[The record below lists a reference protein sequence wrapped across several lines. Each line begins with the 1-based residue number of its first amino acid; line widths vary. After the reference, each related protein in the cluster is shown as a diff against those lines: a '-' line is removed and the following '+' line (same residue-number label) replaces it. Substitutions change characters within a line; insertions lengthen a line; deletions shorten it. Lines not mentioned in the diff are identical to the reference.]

1 MSVHTNGPSP
11 VTPSSSSPVPRAA
24 PPAPDDTSGGPL
36 VAVCLRV
43 ADLRPQVDPLTGA
56 LTQSAHGVGLSAA
69 DEAALERALTIAEAW
84 SGRVL
89 ALAAGPPIVDGPL
102 RAASALGARPL
113 RVAWPP
119 AEPAAHGGP
128 GHGHDIPDQRDPEP
142 FGPASQYLADV
153 AGDTRALAVA
163 LVDAIRAVGEPAL
176 VLCGDHS
183 PDRGTGALPA
193 QLADALGAAQALG
206 LVDLRVEP
214 QPVGEPREV
223 GDAQQVGERRLL
235 GERRLDGGR
244 RERLRIPTPAVC
256 SAEAAGVRL
265 RRASLPALLAT
276 GDAAVPVVE
285 PAGAADLAGAVRVES
300 VRAYRPRTR
309 VVPPP
314 AGATPRDRLL
324 ALTGALVAHEPP
336 MIVGPASAAEAADAL
351 LAYLTRA
358 GYLTD

>member
-11 VTPSSSSPVPRAA
+11 VTPASSSPAPRAA
-24 PPAPDDTSGGPL
+24 QPAPDDTPL

-43 ADLRPQVDPLTGA
+43 ADLRPRVDPLTGA

-102 RAASALGARPL
+102 RAASALGAQPL

-119 AEPAAHGGP
+119 ADPAAHGGP

-163 LVDAIRAVGEPAL
+163 LVDAIRTVGEPAL

-214 QPVGEPREV
+214 QQVGEPRQ
-223 GDAQQVGERRLL
+223 AGERRLL

-276 GDAAVPVVE
+276 GDAPIPAVE
-285 PAGAADLAGAVRVES
+285 PAGDADLAGAVRVES

-358 GYLTD
+358 GYLTS